1 MCGLPFGALGATM
14 PDPSERA
21 VVIGASMGG
30 LLAAHALADTFGE
43 VVLLE
48 RDQLPSDIA
57 HRKGVP
63 QSRHAH
69 ILLSRG
75 REILE
80 ELFPGLTQDLVEQGA
95 PLARSD
101 QVRRFIGGGYYC
113 RFGSQLRNLLVSRP
127 LLEAQVRSRVLAHS
141 QVRAIGGAD
150 VVGLVAS
157 RDRRRVDGV
166 RLAYRRPDGGRSA
179 EETLEAALVVDAT
192 GRGSRSPAWL
202 GAMGYA
208 PPEEERIEVGVG
220 YASRHYR
227 REPHHLGGDLSAL
240 VAPTPACRR
249 AAVVAAQEGGRWVVT
264 VVGFHGD
271 HPRTD
276 SDGFVGFAQ
285 GLAVPDVH
293 ELVSRAEPLD
303 DPVPASFPAN
313 LRRRYE
319 RLSRFP
325 DGLLVFGDAICCF
338 NPMYGQ
344 GMTVAALQALALCE
358 CLASGTGGLAPRF
371 FQRAARAVDTPW
383 TLAAGNDQR
392 LLRSGAPRSSVAAR
406 LLEWYVGRLHVAA
419 RRDPVA
425 ALAFVRVTGLIDPPE
440 AMLRPRVAAH
450 VLWGN
455 LRRDPVEPSCN

>member
-1 MCGLPFGALGATM
+1 MC
-14 PDPSERA
+14 D
-21 VVIGASMGG
+21 
-30 LLAAHALADTFGE
+30 
-43 VVLLE
+43 
-48 RDQLPSDIA
+48 
-57 HRKGVP
+57 
-63 QSRHAH
+63 RH
-69 ILLSRG
+69 S
-75 REILE
+75 
-80 ELFPGLTQDLVEQGA
+80 
-95 PLARSD
+95 
-101 QVRRFIGGGYYC
+101 
-113 RFGSQLRNLLVSRP
+113 
-127 LLEAQVRSRVLAHS
+127 
-141 QVRAIGGAD
+141 
-150 VVGLVAS
+150 
-157 RDRRRVDGV
+157 
-166 RLAYRRPDGGRSA
+166 
-179 EETLEAALVVDAT
+179 
-192 GRGSRSPAWL
+192 
-202 GAMGYA
+202 
-208 PPEEERIEVGVG
+208 PEEERIEVGVG

-344 GMTVAALQALALCE
+344 GMTVAALQALALRE

-371 FQRAARAVDTPW
+371 FRRAARAVDTPW
-383 TLAAGNDQR
+383 TLATGNDQR
-392 LLRSGAPRSSVAAR
+392 LLRSGAPRSNVAAR